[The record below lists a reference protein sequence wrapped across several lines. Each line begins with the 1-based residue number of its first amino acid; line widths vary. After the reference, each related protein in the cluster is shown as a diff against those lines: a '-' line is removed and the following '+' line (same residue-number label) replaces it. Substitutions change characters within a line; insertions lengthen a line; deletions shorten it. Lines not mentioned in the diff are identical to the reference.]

1 MNGAKIISA
10 FVEISMKLQ
19 SGKLSSYRIEE
30 TAEERK
36 QAVRRLLE
44 HAKKYRKKLPAGF
57 KFDRYE
63 ANERR

>member
-1 MNGAKIISA
+1 
-10 FVEISMKLQ
+10 MKLQ